1 MKKLIL
7 CAAATLV
14 FCFLSYGQHEHEAR
28 GGGGPEHGGGGG
40 GGRAP
45 AGAYHGPDHIPAHG
59 PENQNRGGGPPQ
71 NRGGN
76 QPQRTYRDQG
86 GHPEAPHVHQNDE
99 WVGHSGRDDARFR
112 RARPFEHGR
121 FPGAFGR
128 DHIYHLGGGGPNRFF
143 FNGWYFSVAPF
154 ELGYVN
160 DWLWNSDPI
169 VIYDDPDHPGWY
181 LAYNVRLGT
190 YVHIMYLG

>member
-1 MKKLIL
+1 MKKLIT
-7 CAAATLV
+7 CAAAVAV
-14 FCFLSYGQHEHEAR
+14 FCFLSYGQHEQH
-28 GGGGPEHGGGGG
+28 GGGGQEHAGGG

-59 PENQNRGGGPPQ
+59 PENQNRGGAPPQNQ
-71 NRGGN
+71 NRGGGP
-76 QPQRTYRDQG
+76 PQRSFRDQA

-99 WVGHSGRDDARFR
+99 WVGHPAANDARFHL
-112 RARPFEHGR
+112 AHPFEHGR

-128 DHIYHLGGGGPNRFF
+128 DHIYHLAGGGPSRFF
-143 FNGWYFSVAPF
+143 FNGWYFAVAPF

-160 DWLWNSDPI
+160 GWLWGSDPI

-190 YVHIMYLG
+190 YVHVQYLG